1 MPFDIPILFILFN
14 RPGHARV
21 VFEQIRAAKPA
32 RLFVAVDGPRTGRP
46 DDHPNVAECIALL
59 QQIDWPCEL
68 KTLIR
73 AENLGCGRAVSSAIT
88 WFFEQVEMG
97 IILEDDCVPA
107 PDFFT
112 YCRELLFR
120 HQYNPSVM
128 HIGGVN
134 LQNGNWRGSGSYYFT
149 RICHIWGWATWRR
162 AWKLYDFS
170 MRSFPQF
177 KRENSIQT
185 VLTAPEDQAYWM
197 TAFQNVYGGQIDTW
211 DYQWVYAVWTNRG
224 LGALP
229 NVNLIRNI
237 GFDETATHTKTKDLR
252 LGDWSTGELA
262 EIVHPTF
269 VLEEF
274 TATEHSS
281 KMFFRTKQG
290 WEKKVD
296 RMRLRLRYRTWNI

>member
-1 MPFDIPILFILFN
+1 MPFDIPVLFILFN
-14 RPGHARV
+14 RPDHARV
-21 VFEQIRAAKPA
+21 VFEQIRTAKPA
-32 RLFVAVDGPRTGRP
+32 RLFVAVDGPRAGRP
-46 DDHPNVAECIALL
+46 DDQPRVDACVALL
-59 QQIDWPCEL
+59 RRIDWPCEL

-73 AENLGCGRAVSSAIT
+73 TENLGCGQAVSSAIT

-107 PDFFT
+107 PDFFP
-112 YCRELLFR
+112 YCRELLLR
-120 HQYNPSVM
+120 HQHNPSVM

-134 LQNGNWRGSGSYYFT
+134 LQDGNWRGSGSYYFT

-170 MRSFPQF
+170 MKSFAQF

-185 VLTAPEDQAYWM
+185 VLPAPEDQAYWM
-197 TAFQNVYGGQIDTW
+197 TAFQKAHDGQIDTW

-229 NVNLIRNI
+229 NVNLIKNI
-237 GFDETATHTKTKDLR
+237 GFDETATHTKTRDLR

-262 EIVHPTF
+262 EIVHPSF
-269 VLEEF
+269 VLEDF
-274 TATEHSS
+274 AATEHSS